1 MCYAVLGTLLL
12 PLALA
17 VVLVGGIFKRDWW
30 LALPARFGFA
40 PRVDG
45 DHPVVVWCASVGEV
59 NTAQRLIRELLRA
72 RPVVIATFTP
82 SGLRRA
88 RELFGDA
95 ATVTL
100 APLDIMFCA
109 LRWIKRVRPRLVV
122 LFETELWPLT
132 LRIARDHGARLALV
146 NGRMSDRSFPRY
158 RRLRF
163 FIEPLL
169 AQFDLAAAQT
179 DAFAERFISL
189 GAPADRTVSLGSL
202 KFDIVPPA
210 GLDPTVEAF
219 YRSFCGSR
227 RVLVG
232 GSTHPG
238 EEKSLA
244 QTLIRLRHDF
254 PDAALIVAP
263 RHVKRADEA
272 ERELLACGLKIARRS
287 AAMHADPSRADVL
300 LIDTLGELTW
310 VYGLAHATFVGGS
323 FTDAGGHNV
332 LEPAAWGVPVIVG
345 PRTPN
350 FRLEVDALREAG
362 ALRVC
367 QDENELAEI
376 LRELWSDDE
385 RRRQMGLA
393 AIAAVKRHQ
402 GATER
407 TVEAIRRLVEAE
419 DNADEAPN
427 PS

>member
-1 MCYAVLGTLLL
+1 MCYAALGTLLL
-12 PLALA
+12 PLALL

-30 LALPARFGFA
+30 LALPARFGF
-40 PRVDG
+40 PRRVDG
-45 DHPVVVWCASVGEV
+45 ERSVVVWCASVGEV

-72 RPVVIATFTP
+72 YPVVIVTITP

-88 RELFGDA
+88 RELFGDT
-95 ATVTL
+95 ATATL

-109 LRWIKRVRPRLVV
+109 LRWFKRMRPRLVV

-146 NGRMSDRSFPRY
+146 NGRVSDRSFPRY

-163 FIEPLL
+163 FVAPLL
-169 AQFDLAAAQT
+169 AQFDLVAAQT
-179 DAFAERFISL
+179 DSFVERFISL
-189 GAPADRTVSLGSL
+189 GAPADRTLSLGSL

-210 GLDPTVEAF
+210 GPDPTIEAF
-219 YRSFCGSR
+219 YRAFCGSR

-244 QTLIRLRHDF
+244 QALIRLRQDF
-254 PDAALIVAP
+254 PDVALMVAP
-263 RHVKRADEA
+263 RHIRQADEA
-272 ERELLACGLKIARRS
+272 ERDLRAAGLEIARRS
-287 AAMHADPSRADVL
+287 AKPADLSRADVL

-310 VYGLAHATFVGGS
+310 VYGLAHAAFVGGS
-323 FTDAGGHNV
+323 FTEAGGHNV

-350 FRLEVDALREAG
+350 FRSEVEALRDAG

-367 QDENELAEI
+367 QDENELAEV
-376 LRELWSDDE
+376 LRDLWSDDE
-385 RRRQMGLA
+385 RRHRMGLA
-393 AIAAVKRHQ
+393 AAATVQRHQ

-407 TVEAIRRLVEAE
+407 TVEAIRRLMEAE
-419 DNADEAPN
+419 EDASEDAN